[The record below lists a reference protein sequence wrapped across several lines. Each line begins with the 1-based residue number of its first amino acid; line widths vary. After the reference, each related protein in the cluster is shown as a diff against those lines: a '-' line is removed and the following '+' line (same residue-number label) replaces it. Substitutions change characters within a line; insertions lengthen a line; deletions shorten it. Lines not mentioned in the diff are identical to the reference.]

1 MDSNNLNVKNRIMRL
16 LGFVLIPVAFT
27 FLSFLIM
34 IASVNYFFGDV
45 SGYIDI
51 FLLKSPPNFETQ
63 IDNIFTPSKDTG
75 AKTIPIS
82 KVTFP
87 EYGNIY
93 GRIKISSISLSCP
106 LIFGDDDD
114 CLKKGAGQYIGSL
127 FPGYGGTTMISGH
140 NYYPFQNLS
149 KVKVGDTIKIE
160 TTYGN
165 YTYKVKKT
173 AVKSDSDATAYDLGA
188 TYDNVILY
196 TCIWQNTAIGNVKMR
211 IFVYADY
218 LSGPKIIKDN

>member
-63 IDNIFTPSKDTG
+63 IDNYFYSVKRHG
-75 AKTIPIS
+75 SQNNSIS

-87 EYGNIY
+87 EYGNIN
-93 GRIKISSISLSCP
+93 GRIKISSIILSCP
-106 LIFGDDDD
+106 LIFGDE
-114 CLKKGAGQYIGSL
+114 
-127 FPGYGGTTMISGH
+127 M
-140 NYYPFQNLS
+140 
-149 KVKVGDTIKIE
+149 
-160 TTYGN
+160 
-165 YTYKVKKT
+165 T
-173 AVKSDSDATAYDLGA
+173 A
-188 TYDNVILY
+188 
-196 TCIWQNTAIGNVKMR
+196 
-211 IFVYADY
+211 
-218 LSGPKIIKDN
+218 